1 MAITIKDVAKRAA
14 VSPATVSRVI
24 ADNPRISEKTKK
36 KVREAMEE
44 LGYYPNFQAR
54 NLVVQRSQ
62 TLGVI
67 MANSATLAFQN
78 PFFPEVLRGISVSA
92 HRSQFGLYLSTG
104 ATEEEIMQEVKAMVR
119 GKKVDGIILL
129 YSRIGD
135 KVMEYLDGSGL
146 PFSMVGRP
154 FKNAEKISYVDND
167 NIQNARNV
175 VEYFIGLKHK
185 RIAIVAGE
193 DDFVVSIDRLE
204 GYKQALAA
212 HSLAFEPAYIVTQ
225 EMMHGHGKQAIR
237 QLMELPE
244 PPTAIVTHDDLVAYE
259 VIGYLEDLEINVP
272 GDVSI
277 IGFNNHTL
285 SEHLKPPLSSVDISI
300 YGLGLEAANLVIEK
314 IMDKTAPAKQVVVS
328 SRLIE
333 RGSCQSL

>member
-92 HRSQFGLYLSTG
+92 HNSQFGLYLSTG
-104 ATEEEIMQEVKAMVR
+104 ATEEEVLQEVKAMTQ

-135 KVMEYLDGSGL
+135 KVMEYLNDSGL

-154 FKNAEKISYVDND
+154 YKNAHQISYVDND
-167 NIQNARNV
+167 NVRNARDV
-175 VEYFIGLKHK
+175 VEYFIGLGHK
-185 RIAIVAGE
+185 RIAFVAGGN
-193 DDFVVSIDRLE
+193 DFVVSIDRLE
-204 GYKQALAA
+204 GYQQALAA
-212 HSLAFEPAYIVTQ
+212 HSVDFDAQYIVTQ
-225 EMMHGHGKQAIR
+225 EMMQGHGPNAIL
-237 QLMELPE
+237 QLMNLPE

-300 YGLGLEAANLVIEK
+300 YDLGLEAANLAIEK
-314 IMDKTAPAKQVVVS
+314 IMDKTAPAKQVIVS

-333 RGSCQSL
+333 RGSCQRL

>member
-1 MAITIKDVAKRAA
+1 MAITIKDVAKRAE

-44 LGYYPNFQAR
+44 LGYFPNFQAR
-54 NLVVQRSQ
+54 NLVAQRSQ

-92 HRSQFGLYLSTG
+92 HNSQFGLYLSTG
-104 ATEEEIMQEVKAMVR
+104 ATEQEVLQEVKAMGR

-135 KVMEYLDGSGL
+135 KVMEYLVDSGL

-154 FKNAEKISYVDND
+154 YKDTDKISYVDND
-167 NIQNARNV
+167 NVQNARDV
-175 VEYFIGLKHK
+175 VEYFIGLGHQ
-185 RIAIVAGE
+185 RIAFVAGE
-193 DDFVVSIDRLE
+193 SDYVVSIDRLE
-204 GYKQALAA
+204 GYQQALAA
-212 HSLAFEPAYIVTQ
+212 HSLEFDPHYIVTQ
-225 EMMHGHGKQAIR
+225 EMMQGHGPKAIL
-237 QLMELPE
+237 QLMKLDE
-244 PPTAIVTHDDLVAYE
+244 PPTAIVTHDDLAAYE

-272 GDVSI
+272 DDVSI
-277 IGFNNHTL
+277 IGFNNHAL

-300 YGLGLEAANLVIEK
+300 YDLGLEAANLAIEK